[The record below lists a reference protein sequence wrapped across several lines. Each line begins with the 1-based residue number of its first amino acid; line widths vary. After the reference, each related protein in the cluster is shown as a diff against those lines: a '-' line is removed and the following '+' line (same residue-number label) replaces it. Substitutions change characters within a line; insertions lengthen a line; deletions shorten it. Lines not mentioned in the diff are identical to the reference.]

1 MLLLQK
7 IYTIFLSFWYYFL
20 SKSSFCKWGIFWGVK
35 LDSRTNLGD
44 WTRIYKRC
52 DIRGTSVG
60 YGTYIGWDSIIRN
73 ACIGK
78 YCSIGPNVQVI
89 YGRHPVREF
98 ISTHPAFF
106 STRKQAGFSFVEVD
120 LYQENRTVNNKSL
133 FIGNDVWIGSGVN
146 ILEGVSIG
154 DGAVLGANSTVTKD
168 IEPYAIYVGSPAKKI
183 GMRYSE
189 EIIDDLLELQW
200 WDFSPSELKKRNRL
214 FIDVRAFIKS
224 FQE

>member
-1 MLLLQK
+1 M
-7 IYTIFLSFWYYFL
+7 
-20 SKSSFCKWGIFWGVK
+20 
-35 LDSRTNLGD
+35 
-44 WTRIYKRC
+44 
-52 DIRGTSVG
+52 
-60 YGTYIGWDSIIRN
+60 
-73 ACIGK
+73 
-78 YCSIGPNVQVI
+78 
-89 YGRHPVREF
+89 REF

-120 LYQENRTVNNKSL
+120 LYQENRTINNKSL
-133 FIGNDVWIGSGVN
+133 FVGNDVWIGSGVN

-189 EIIDDLLELQW
+189 EIVDDLLELQW
-200 WDFSPSELKKRNRL
+200 WNFSPSELKKRNRL
-214 FIDVRAFIKS
+214 FIDVRAFIRS